1 MELPP
6 IIFGTLIKRYK
17 RFLADVELE
26 DGSIITVHCPNTG
39 RMTTCAEPGWRVALS
54 DSKNPKRKYR
64 YTWELVHNGQCWI
77 CVHTGRAN
85 EMAFEAVSKG
95 TIPELAG
102 YAEVLREQT
111 FGNSRFDLLLK
122 RKGVAPASPLSGE
135 PVARS
140 LREARPT
147 TSEALCYVE
156 VKNVTL
162 LADDGC
168 YAFPDAVTE
177 RGRKHLLELVEV
189 IKAGHRAA
197 MLYVIPRSDGAA
209 FRAAREIDPSY
220 ADALQSAVS
229 AGVEVYAWQAAVSPS
244 ELYLSTAVGMITR

>member
-1 MELPP
+1 MRAAVV
-6 IIFGTLIKRYK
+6 GAGGWARASTRSKRTAGVIATT
-17 RFLADVELE
+17 ADAVNEKLRA
-26 DGSIITVHCPNTG
+26 D
-39 RMTTCAEPGWRVALS
+39 GWRVALS
-54 DSKNPKRKYR
+54 DSQNPKRKYR
-64 YTWELVHNGQCWI
+64 YTWELVHNGAGWI

-85 EMAFEAVSKG
+85 EMAFEAVSNG

-102 YAEVLREQT
+102 YTEILREQT

-177 RGRKHLLELVEV
+177 RGRKHLLELINVV
-189 IKAGHRAA
+189 KAGHRAA
-197 MLYVIPRSDGAA
+197 MLYVIPRSDGTA

-229 AGVEVYAWQAAVSPS
+229 AGVEVYAWQATVSPS